1 MSGLV
6 VAGINIRRDAEGR
19 YCLNDLHRAAGGE
32 KRHGPSYWLAN
43 AQTHELIAEL
53 SDAGN
58 PVTPLQ
64 GDSGNPLSVQR
75 GGTEQGTYAAKE
87 LVYAYAMWISAAFH
101 LKVIRS
107 YDALVTAPALPNFN
121 DPVAAARA
129 WADAAERERQASEA
143 LAVAAPKAQALDR
156 IAAADGSLSV
166 TDAAKVLQAKPA
178 DLFGW
183 LHVHG
188 WIFRRGGKGAW
199 RARQE
204 KLDAGLLMHK
214 AMVVTVAGRRAVR
227 AQRRLRRLRTVA
239 PPLLDTA
246 GERIRYARVTMGLSQ
261 AQFADAVSR
270 ESGCRITKA
279 AVSKW
284 ENNLTGL
291 PQAENLLAVERVTGY
306 PVDWL
311 VRGGPEPER
320 LGEVSDTDR
329 LVEAVHVTPAG
340 LAALAGLL
348 GADVRQ
354 MALLVHA

>member
-1 MSGLV
+1 MNGL
-6 VAGINIRRDAEGR
+6 IRGTAPAITSRE
-19 YCLNDLHRAAGGE
+19 
-32 KRHGPSYWLAN
+32 
-43 AQTHELIAEL
+43 IAEL
-53 SDAGN
+53 VDSRHDSVKRTIERLVEAGVIVQPPLVDEPGTDAMGR
-58 PVTPLQ
+58 PRLVRVYRF
-64 GDSGNPLSVQR
+64 SG
-75 GGTEQGTYAAKE
+75 EQGKRDSIVVVAQLSPEFTARLVDRWMELEARAA
-87 LVYAYAMWISAAFH
+87 
-101 LKVIRS
+101 
-107 YDALVTAPALPNFN
+107 APALPNFN

-227 AQRRLRRLRTVA
+227 ARRRLRRLRTVA

-261 AQFADAVSR
+261 AQFAAAVSR

-291 PQAENLLAVERVTGY
+291 PQAENLLAAERVTGY

-354 MALLVHA
+354 MALLMPP